1 MLPTPYDDLRSGIML
16 MPVGWTVYYLRDGF
30 PHPLSERI
38 KTVFADEKGAVYYT
52 ENFWFT
58 AECLGETVFFTE
70 REAKARVSQKDEKR
84 QAETLYS

>member
-1 MLPTPYDDLRSGIML
+1 MLPTPYDDLRSGIIL
-16 MPVGWTVYYLRDGF
+16 MPVGWTIWYWSDSIQ
-30 PHPLSERI
+30 HPLTERI

-52 ENFWFT
+52 EHFWFT

-70 REAKARVSQKDEKR
+70 KEARLRVPTQDENR